1 MRAVV
6 TWLVLLFMAS
16 STAYALDPAQV
27 PPPKRTKIGQYLS
40 SKEAAKFVD
49 KNASKALFLDVRTTP
64 EVMFLGMPAQA
75 DANVPYMKQPD
86 FPVWDSAKQTYKLE
100 LNPDFLPE
108 VRNRL
113 SAKGLGPDDAIV
125 LICRSGDR
133 SAAAANLLAEAGFKN
148 VYSVVDGYEGDIA
161 THGPKKGQRV
171 VNGWKN
177 AGLPWSYRLDKAKMY
192 KSAEN

>member
-1 MRAVV
+1 MFVHSQCLYKEQVV
-6 TWLVLLFMAS
+6 NCNI
-16 STAYALDPAQV
+16 Y
-27 PPPKRTKIGQYLS
+27 
-40 SKEAAKFVD
+40 
-49 KNASKALFLDVRTTP
+49 
-64 EVMFLGMPAQA
+64 FLGMPLQA

-86 FPVWDSAKQTYKLE
+86 FPVWDSAKATYKLE

-108 VRNRL
+108 VRHRL
-113 SAKGLGPDDAIV
+113 AEKGLGPDSPIV

-161 THGPKKGQRV
+161 NEGPKAGQRV

-177 AGLPWSYRLDKAKMY
+177 AGLPWSYKLERAKMY
-192 KSAEN
+192 KAEN